1 MSVAVPIPS
10 FPPSVGLGPRLT
22 RLYQWIGEAQA
33 KGTYHTIWDCCCDH
47 GYLGIQ
53 ILKNQLCDQLV
64 FVDQV
69 PHIIEQLQ
77 RQLEQQPELYPS
89 ERYQA
94 VSGDAGAL
102 VFDPAVKHLVILAG
116 VGGEHIVDIMRAM
129 AANAKGKDLDQVAQM
144 DFLLCPTTT
153 QFDLRQYLNAEHYGL
168 LQESIVSE
176 KGRDYEVIHVR
187 QPQSGNEY
195 SHALERVSLTG
206 RMWQSDH
213 EHHQRYHN
221 KLMRHYQRQMRGP
234 KRERAEYIVNHYE
247 QCLA

>member
-1 MSVAVPIPS
+1 MSVAVPVSS

-33 KGTYHTIWDCCCDH
+33 QGTYHTIWDCCCDH

-53 ILKNQLCDQLV
+53 ILKNQLCEQLM

-77 RQLEQQPELYPS
+77 RQLQQQPEFYPP

-94 VSGDAGAL
+94 ISGDAGAL
-102 VFDPAVKHLVILAG
+102 AFDPAVKHLVILAG
-116 VGGEHIVDIMRAM
+116 VGGEHIVDIMRAIEV
-129 AANAKGKDLDQVAQM
+129 NAGNQDQMVEI
-144 DFLLCPTTT
+144 DYLLCPTTT
-153 QFDLRQYLNAEHYGL
+153 QFDLRQYLNAAHYGL
-168 LQESIVSE
+168 LRESIVSE

-187 QPQSGNEY
+187 QPGEGDG
-195 SHALERVSLTG
+195 LEQVSLTG
-206 RMWQSDH
+206 RMWQPQH
-213 EHHQRYHN
+213 EFHQRYHN
-221 KLMRHYQRQMRGP
+221 KLMQHYQRQMRGP

-247 QCLA
+247 QCLG